1 MNLLLDAIV
10 YSSSAAGQDPTE
22 GGASRGHTARAEA
35 GSLSIMH
42 TLYTTLCDYDDPAQ
56 SGKAMENARAFKNL
70 NTVLFCLL
78 KHKTK
83 VQAGF
88 EKYPGAIPVPG
99 GMLAKRAVA

>member
-1 MNLLLDAIV
+1 
-10 YSSSAAGQDPTE
+10 
-22 GGASRGHTARAEA
+22 
-35 GSLSIMH
+35 MH

-56 SGKAMENARAFKNL
+56 SGRAMENARAFKNL

-99 GMLAKRAVA
+99 GMLAKRAVSDK